1 MALQDQKYIQ
11 TYLESVMN
19 QSVLPKFHAIH
30 DLFSSMSREEFLD
43 TIDTI
48 MKTTDRDSFLM
59 LLYYIII
66 FRDLEI
72 VQTTFNDPNTPI
84 DLLEKLVM
92 FAMGHCSLQGYTTER
107 VLDEI
112 LSFISKDKMLD
123 LIMQSNYVS
132 RDKLLLFFILT
143 KLDNLALDQFFKKQS
158 DIAPFIE
165 CFLKLPDEVMKS
177 IIARNYRLFQ
187 YIMLMMSENVDSNV
201 NLKKFYAK
209 YQTDIEQL
217 SQLGDVIRTYKS
229 KVDLGSEKDLPFN
242 MRDMNR
248 ISFLVNKIRSLPD
261 PQKAIEYFA
270 GEGMFADDSER
281 QIIVEVI
288 SNPVFR
294 NTFQYYDSVF
304 IKD

>member
-1 MALQDQKYIQ
+1 MGLQEQKYIQ

-30 DLFSSMSREEFLD
+30 DLFASMSRDEFLE
-43 TIDTI
+43 TIETI
-48 MKTTDRDSFLM
+48 MRTTDRDSFLM

-72 VQTTFNDPNTPI
+72 VQKTFNDPSTPI

-92 FAMGHCSLQGYTTER
+92 FAIGHCSLQGYSTER

-112 LSFISKDKMLD
+112 LSFISKEKMLD

-143 KLDNLALDQFFKKQS
+143 KLDNSALDLFFKKQS
-158 DIAPFIE
+158 DITPFIE
-165 CFLKLPDEVMKS
+165 CFLKLPEEVMKS

-187 YIMLMMSENVDSNV
+187 YIMLIMSEKVDTNM

-217 SQLGDVIRTYKS
+217 SQLGDVIRSYKS

-261 PQKAIEYFA
+261 PHKAIEYFA
-270 GEGMFADDSER
+270 GEGMFADDSEK